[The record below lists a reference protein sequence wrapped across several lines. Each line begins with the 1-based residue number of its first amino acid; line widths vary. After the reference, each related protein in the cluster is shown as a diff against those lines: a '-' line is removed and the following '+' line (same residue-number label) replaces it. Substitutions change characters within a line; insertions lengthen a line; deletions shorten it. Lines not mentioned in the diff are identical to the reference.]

1 MGPASE
7 PTALNSIP
15 IFGCCGTISGAK
27 PASSSASVITG
38 PIDATATLPNR
49 WIHIDASEVA
59 GHVLINTTDS
69 GNGIP
74 LAIAEKMMNP
84 FFTTKDL
91 GKGTGL
97 GLSISKGIIEAHKGK
112 IAKTESWGLRSLAY
126 RIKKNRK
133 AHFTLLNIDA
143 PPAAIAEMERLMAI
157 NEDIIRTLTIKVDVL
172 EEGPSAM
179 LRKRDDADGERG
191 DRGDRGDRGRSFG
204 GRPDRGDRPDR
215 PPRRP
220 REEHAPVHAAP
231 MESH

>member
-1 MGPASE
+1 MALYE
-7 PTALNSIP
+7 HVFLVRQDVTAQQVEAL
-15 IFGCCGTISGAK
+15 
-27 PASSSASVITG
+27 
-38 PIDATATLPNR
+38 TAQ
-49 WIHIDASEVA
+49 
-59 GHVLINTTDS
+59 
-69 GNGIP
+69 
-74 LAIAEKMMNP
+74 
-84 FFTTKDL
+84 F
-91 GKGTGL
+91 
-97 GLSISKGIIEAHKGK
+97 KGIIEAHKGK

-143 PPAAIAEMERLMAI
+143 PPAAVAEMERLMAI
-157 NEDIIRTLTIKVDVL
+157 NEDIIRTLTIKVDAL

-220 REEHAPVHAAP
+220 REDHAPAHAAP
-231 MESH
+231 QESH

>member
-1 MGPASE
+1 MALYE
-7 PTALNSIP
+7 HVFLVRQDVTAQQVEAL
-15 IFGCCGTISGAK
+15 
-27 PASSSASVITG
+27 
-38 PIDATATLPNR
+38 TAQ
-49 WIHIDASEVA
+49 
-59 GHVLINTTDS
+59 
-69 GNGIP
+69 
-74 LAIAEKMMNP
+74 
-84 FFTTKDL
+84 F
-91 GKGTGL
+91 
-97 GLSISKGIIEAHKGK
+97 KGIIEAHKGK

-143 PPAAIAEMERLMAI
+143 PPAAVAEMERLMAI

-220 REEHAPVHAAP
+220 REDAAP
-231 MESH
+231 AAQESH

>member
-1 MGPASE
+1 MALYE
-7 PTALNSIP
+7 HVFLVRQDVTAQQVEAL
-15 IFGCCGTISGAK
+15 
-27 PASSSASVITG
+27 
-38 PIDATATLPNR
+38 TAQ
-49 WIHIDASEVA
+49 
-59 GHVLINTTDS
+59 
-69 GNGIP
+69 
-74 LAIAEKMMNP
+74 
-84 FFTTKDL
+84 F
-91 GKGTGL
+91 
-97 GLSISKGIIEAHKGK
+97 KGIIEAHKGK

-143 PPAAIAEMERLMAI
+143 PPAAVAEMERLMAI

-220 REEHAPVHAAP
+220 REDHAPVHAAP
-231 MESH
+231 QESH